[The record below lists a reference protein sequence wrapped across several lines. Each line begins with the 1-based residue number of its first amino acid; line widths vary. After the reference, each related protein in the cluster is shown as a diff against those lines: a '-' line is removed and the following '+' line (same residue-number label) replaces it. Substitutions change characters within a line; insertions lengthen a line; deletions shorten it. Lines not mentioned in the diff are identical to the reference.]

1 MKIFE
6 ELTTIFEG
14 TELGDELELGSIEE
28 MIREGESD
36 DAIREY
42 IEDSIAE
49 SSIIYY
55 VNAMEYLTNNDIS
68 LSDSISLAVE
78 QCLNL
83 EDLNSETLAT
93 LLSQQNMRIELDA
106 IMDDIRDLISRVEQE
121 ESEKES

>member
-1 MKIFE
+1 MKILE

-14 TELGDELELGSIEE
+14 TELGDEIELGSIEE
-28 MIREGESD
+28 MIQEGESD
-36 DAIREY
+36 DAISEY
-42 IEDSIAE
+42 IQDRIAE
-49 SSIIYY
+49 SSITYY
-55 VNAMEYLTNNDIS
+55 INAMEYLTNNDIS
-68 LSDSISLAVE
+68 LGDSISLAVE

-106 IMDDIRDLISRVEQE
+106 IMDDIKDLISRVEQE